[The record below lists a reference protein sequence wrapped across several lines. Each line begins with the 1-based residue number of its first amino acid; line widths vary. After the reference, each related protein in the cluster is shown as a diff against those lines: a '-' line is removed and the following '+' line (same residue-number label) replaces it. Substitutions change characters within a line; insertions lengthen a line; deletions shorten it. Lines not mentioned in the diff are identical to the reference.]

1 MDAEELKK
9 ITEICKIK
17 LNEEEYEEFIKELDE
32 IVSYFSKIEEL
43 EVKDEEL
50 YYVNE
55 IYNLL
60 RDDEKSEIEESEI
73 EENKKNE
80 KEEKTERIIG
90 EFTSRK
96 GRSLIVPK
104 VKI

>member
-17 LNEEEYEEFIKELDE
+17 LSEEEYEEFIKELDE

-43 EVKDEEL
+43 EVEDEEL

-60 RDDEKSEIEESEI
+60 RDDEKSEIEKSETEESEI
-73 EENKKNE
+73 EENKKCLGSD
-80 KEEKTERIIG
+80 KTEC
-90 EFTSRK
+90 
-96 GRSLIVPK
+96 
-104 VKI
+104 